1 MDDTNT
7 TILEL
12 KNFVEDFVQE
22 REWSQFHNAKNLS
35 MALTIE
41 AGELMDIFKW
51 NTCEECESMM
61 SEKNTRQDATD
72 ELADIMIYA
81 IAFANRNNINISNA
95 IDQKMIKNRV
105 LIRKLSAVET
115 LGSERASGDNAN
127 LQIREI
133 TADRY
138 IIKEYDGRE
147 SVITP
152 DEIKWVHK

>member
-1 MDDTNT
+1 MDDKET

-12 KNFVEDFVQE
+12 KNFVEDFVHK

-51 NTCEECESMM
+51 NTPEECEIKM
-61 SEKNTRQDATD
+61 SEKNARQEATD

-95 IDQKMIKNRV
+95 IDQKMIKNR
-105 LIRKLSAVET
+105 
-115 LGSERASGDNAN
+115 
-127 LQIREI
+127 
-133 TADRY
+133 
-138 IIKEYDGRE
+138 IKYPTDKYRG
-147 SVITP
+147 
-152 DEIKWVHK
+152 HF

>member
-1 MDDTNT
+1 MDDKET

-51 NTCEECESMM
+51 NTPGEYESMM

-72 ELADIMIYA
+72 ELADIIIYA

-95 IDQKMIKNRV
+95 IDQKMIKNR
-105 LIRKLSAVET
+105 
-115 LGSERASGDNAN
+115 
-127 LQIREI
+127 
-133 TADRY
+133 
-138 IIKEYDGRE
+138 IKYPTDKYRG
-147 SVITP
+147 
-152 DEIKWVHK
+152 HF

>member
-1 MDDTNT
+1 MNDKET

-51 NTCEECESMM
+51 NTSEECETKM
-61 SEKNTRQDATD
+61 SEKNARQEATD

-95 IDQKMIKNRV
+95 IDQKMIKNR
-105 LIRKLSAVET
+105 IKYP
-115 LGSERASGDNAN
+115 
-127 LQIREI
+127 
-133 TADRY
+133 ADKYR
-138 IIKEYDGRE
+138 G
-147 SVITP
+147 
-152 DEIKWVHK
+152 HF

>member
-1 MDDTNT
+1 MNDKET

-51 NTCEECESMM
+51 NTPEECESMM
-61 SEKNTRQDATD
+61 SEKNTRQEATD
-72 ELADIMIYA
+72 ELADIIIYA

-95 IDQKMIKNRV
+95 IDQKMIKNR
-105 LIRKLSAVET
+105 
-115 LGSERASGDNAN
+115 
-127 LQIREI
+127 
-133 TADRY
+133 
-138 IIKEYDGRE
+138 IKNPTDKYRG
-147 SVITP
+147 
-152 DEIKWVHK
+152 HF